1 MHTTVELRATVN
13 PFRGFLIQAREGS
26 DYVGSFTNLPPHTQT
41 LACDASNPSVGY
53 VHEPSFKFHDFH

>member
-13 PFRGFLIQAREGS
+13 LFRGFLIQARDGS

-41 LACDASNPSVGY
+41 LACDASNPSVGTF
-53 VHEPSFKFHDFH
+53 VQIP